1 VTVTMWEV
9 RAAPGRLD
17 DLIAY
22 LRDAVP
28 GATLYRDIAEE
39 RLVAIIPGET
49 AVPGP
54 PAELVARAPHA
65 WTFEQV

>member
-1 VTVTMWEV
+1 VTITMWEV

-22 LRDAVP
+22 VRNEIPA
-28 GATLYRDIAEE
+28 ATLYRGED
-39 RLVAIIPGET
+39 RLVAIYDAGT
-49 AVPGP
+49 AAPEP

-65 WTFEQV
+65 WDFERV

>member
-1 VTVTMWEV
+1 MTVTMWEV

-22 LRDAVP
+22 VRGVLP
-28 GATLYRDIAEE
+28 TATLYRGTAEE
-39 RLVAIIPGET
+39 RLVAIFP
-49 AVPGP
+49 ADVAMPGP